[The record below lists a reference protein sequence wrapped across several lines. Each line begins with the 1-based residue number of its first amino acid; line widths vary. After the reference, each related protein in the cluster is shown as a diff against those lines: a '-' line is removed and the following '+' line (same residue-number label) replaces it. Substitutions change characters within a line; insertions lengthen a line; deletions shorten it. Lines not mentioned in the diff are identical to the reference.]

1 MSRKQK
7 RAGNALQNQKGDNSS
22 LRMILNYTL
31 FMAAAALVVLV
42 PLAMKDGY
50 TEIDAVKFE
59 VYKYTFCIGYGL
71 CLLLALLVKL
81 QESNSKDKINGI
93 QTELKISSFDFTILF
108 SFAYMGVCLLSSV
121 LSPYDTYCFWGV
133 TGWYMGTFSQLSF
146 VVILLL
152 HRYYDKYN
160 HIILYIMMVVSFAVI
175 LFGVL
180 HRFDIDPLN
189 TYRIGT
195 EQEMET
201 GFRMRF
207 LSTIGQA
214 SWYSSYVM
222 PMTAIGCGLYI
233 FAEKKLLRVL
243 MGIYC
248 LFSFMTLI
256 TQNSDSAYVA
266 FAGILSVYFL
276 FCLETKE
283 LRKRFLYLLCCF
295 VIATRIVSLLYV
307 GKEILLEYDT
317 ISSFLLFHPM
327 MWLLS
332 AIVVL
337 LAILYPIFADKM
349 TIKKEIIRIIRW
361 IYLAMVFLFI
371 AVCVLILVLD
381 AKGLLSQSVT
391 EITSK
396 IHYLHW
402 SQYWGSGR
410 GRTWEFSWNMF
421 RDQNFGYKLFGV
433 GPDMFAFEGY
443 TNYREVL
450 ETLWPEDIVVCAHNE
465 FLNSLINLGILGTI
479 AYAGIFGSV
488 IYYAVKMGRSE
499 ITLMAEEGVSSKK
512 KYEIKIN
519 GLNIIILAAA
529 LAYLLNNFFGYQQ
542 VCSTPF
548 IFLIMGFQG
557 NMSKRA
563 ET

>member
-1 MSRKQK
+1 MGRKQK
-7 RAGNALQNQKGDNSS
+7 RAGKTLQNQQGDNSS

-50 TEIDAVKFE
+50 TEIDAVKFG
-59 VYKYTFCIGYGL
+59 VYKYTFFIGYGL
-71 CLLLALLVKL
+71 CLLLALLLIL
-81 QESNSKDKINGI
+81 QESNFKDKINGI

-108 SFAYMGVCLLSSV
+108 SLAYMGVCLLSSV

-160 HIILYIMMVVSFAVI
+160 HIILYVMMAVSFAVI

-222 PMTAIGCGLYI
+222 PMIAIGCGLYI
-233 FAEKKLLRVL
+233 FAGKKLLRIL

-283 LRKRFLYLLCCF
+283 LTKRFLYLLCIF
-295 VIATRIVSLLYV
+295 AAATRIVSLLYA

-317 ISSFLLFHPM
+317 ISSFLLFHPL

-332 AIVVL
+332 VIVVL
-337 LAILYPIFADKM
+337 LAILYSVFADKIV
-349 TIKKEIIRIIRW
+349 IKKEIIRIIRF
-361 IYLAMVFLFI
+361 IYLTMVLLFI
-371 AVCVLILVLD
+371 AVCIFILILD
-381 AKGLLSQSVT
+381 AKGLLPQSVT

-421 RDQNFGYKLFGV
+421 RDLNFGYKLFGV

-443 TNYREVL
+443 TNYGEEL
-450 ETLWPEDIVVCAHNE
+450 ANLWPEDIVVCAHNE
-465 FLNSLINLGILGTI
+465 LLNMLINLGVLGVA
-479 AYAGIFGSV
+479 AYLGIFGSV
-488 IYYAVKMGRSE
+488 IYYAVKNGRRE
-499 ITLMAEEGVSSKK
+499 ISLMNDTGSASNTKHEHG
-512 KYEIKIN
+512 IQ
-519 GLNIIILAAA
+519 GLHIMIIAAVF
-529 LAYLLNNFFGYQQ
+529 AYLLNNFFGYQQ

-548 IFLIMGFQG
+548 IFLIMGLQG
-557 NMSKRA
+557 NMSKCI
-563 ET
+563 EK